1 MPVLALVRLGDLVHG
16 MREQDGHLAVVDCR
30 GDADTRSGLLLFDHL
45 IRGIWS
51 I

>member
-1 MPVLALVRLGDLVHG
+1 MDIF
-16 MREQDGHLAVVDCR
+16 AVVDR
-30 GDADTRSGLLLFDHL
+30 GGDADTRSGLLLLDHL